1 MGAGGR
7 GPGAGETLPAG
18 GHTPVTETIEIP
30 LMTRGRAPR
39 QALAHLLRAAA
50 AVTREHGRLRG

>member
-1 MGAGGR
+1 
-7 GPGAGETLPAG
+7 
-18 GHTPVTETIEIP
+18 VTETIEIP